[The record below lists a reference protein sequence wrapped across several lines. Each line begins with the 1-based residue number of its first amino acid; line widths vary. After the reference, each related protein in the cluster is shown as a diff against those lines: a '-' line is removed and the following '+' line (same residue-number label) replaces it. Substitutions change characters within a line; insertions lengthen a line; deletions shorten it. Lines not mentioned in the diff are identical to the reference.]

1 MNKVFLP
8 SILLA
13 VLLVSGCV
21 TTYKAGAPRGEV
33 DVIAHRGASAYT
45 PENTIAAFDLALD
58 MKADWF
64 ELDCYL
70 TKDEAVIVIHDDS
83 VDRTTNGTGKVRDM
97 TLEEL
102 KALDAGSWSQ
112 ALYAGEPLPTLEES
126 LDFAR
131 DRIGVYIEIK
141 SSDND
146 GALIQAMLEAA
157 KDHEMMIPAL
167 QAEMMALVETSG
179 TRNLTLTRKAIAAV
193 RERDMRHQIVIQS
206 FSPVVCFIALT
217 EAPELRTEF
226 LGSDPED
233 KPEQWPQF
241 VAFGRLIGVHG
252 FNVAQDSL
260 TRARI
265 DEFKA
270 MGKSVAVWTVDDE
283 AAMRRFARMGVDAII
298 TNRPDVCM
306 QVLGRN

>member
-1 MNKVFLP
+1 MKAYLP
-8 SILLA
+8 LILLFA
-13 VLLVSGCV
+13 VLISGCV
-21 TTYKAGAPRGEV
+21 TTFKAGAPQGEI
-33 DVIAHRGASAYT
+33 DVIAHRGASAYA
-45 PENTIAAFDLALD
+45 PENTIAAFDLAID

-64 ELDCYL
+64 ELDCQL
-70 TKDEAVIVIHDDS
+70 TKDNEVIVIHDAT
-83 VDRTTNGTGKVRDM
+83 VDRTSNTVGKVSEM

-102 KALDAGSWSQ
+102 KSLDAGSWSQ
-112 ALYAGEPLPTLEES
+112 ALYRGEPLPTLEES

-141 SSDND
+141 SSDD
-146 GALIQAMLEAA
+146 DSELIKRAYEVSR
-157 KDHEMMIPAL
+157 DHETMTSAL
-167 QAEMMALVETSG
+167 RAELMALVEASG
-179 TRNLTLTRKAIAAV
+179 SRNLTLTRKVIAAV

-241 VAFGRLIGVHG
+241 IAFGRLIGVHG
-252 FNVAQDSL
+252 FNVAHDSL
-260 TRARI
+260 TRDRI
-265 DEFKA
+265 REFQA

-283 AAMRRFARMGVDAII
+283 AAMRRFARLGVDAII
-298 TNRPDVCM
+298 TNRPDLCM
-306 QVLGRN
+306 QALDRK